1 MLNSTDGPAGSRL
14 RLWQGQGHDHGWVI
28 KRIKNRSL
36 RLARAKIGIV
46 FSKVC
51 QRSGL
56 DEGLRLLLC
65 FFVRDFDVLCSLS
78 LSVVGLNENAAGWK
92 KYRLKNLQLVL

>member
-1 MLNSTDGPAGSRL
+1 M
-14 RLWQGQGHDHGWVI
+14 
-28 KRIKNRSL
+28 
-36 RLARAKIGIV
+36 
-46 FSKVC
+46 C

-78 LSVVGLNENAAGWK
+78 LSVVGLNEKAAGWK
-92 KYRLKNLQLVL
+92 KYQLENLQLVL